1 MLRSIHDRRE
11 LGIQRWIG
19 RKDKG
24 LVREMS
30 GGFFFFL
37 DFIFFGLC
45 SFFNFSPKEFLRTD
59 LTRIMRKICLIRI

>member
-11 LGIQRWIG
+11 LGTQRWIG

-30 GGFFFFL
+30 GGFFFFFL
-37 DFIFFGLC
+37 DIWILFFLDRAPFLIFRRK
-45 SFFNFSPKEFLRTD
+45 NF
-59 LTRIMRKICLIRI
+59 

>member
-11 LGIQRWIG
+11 LGTQRWIG

-37 DFIFFGLC
+37 DIWILFFLDRAPFLIFRRK
-45 SFFNFSPKEFLRTD
+45 NF
-59 LTRIMRKICLIRI
+59 